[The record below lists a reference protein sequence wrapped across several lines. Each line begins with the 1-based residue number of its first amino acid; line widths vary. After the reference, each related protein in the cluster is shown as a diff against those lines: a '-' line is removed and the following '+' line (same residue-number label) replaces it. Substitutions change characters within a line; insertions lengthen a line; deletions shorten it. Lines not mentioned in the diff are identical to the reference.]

1 MIFFNLGLVVMFVVY
16 IIFNFKTLVET
27 LTET

>member
-1 MIFFNLGLVVMFVVY
+1 MIFFNLGLVVMFVAY
-16 IIFNFKTLVET
+16 IIFHFKTLVET